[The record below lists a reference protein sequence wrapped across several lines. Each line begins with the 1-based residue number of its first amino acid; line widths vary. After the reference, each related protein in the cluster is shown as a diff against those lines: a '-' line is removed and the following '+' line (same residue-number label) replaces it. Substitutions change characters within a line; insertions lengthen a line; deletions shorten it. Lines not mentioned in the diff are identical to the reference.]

1 MNRGIRL
8 GRVGG
13 VEIVADLS
21 VFVIAAA
28 MVWVLYVDIGLMYPQ
43 TSPAFATTIAVAA
56 GALFILSVLLHEGSH
71 AVVAQRRG
79 LHVHRIQLL
88 AFGGDTKIEGKEE
101 RPSDEFMIS
110 IAGPVASVMV
120 AGIFSLIAVLAGGAP
135 EVQSSIRFLAFA
147 NVFIALFNLLPG
159 FPLDGGRALRAA
171 VWHFTGDRV
180 KATNI
185 AVASGRVFGWAVIGV
200 ATVVAFTGFG
210 PWALL
215 WVILGWY
222 LLRSAG
228 VAGQRER
235 ILAQVDGLVAGD
247 VMRRTPD
254 PVPGEML
261 VGTVVDLF
269 QIGARLR
276 SLPVE
281 VDGRIRGVLGE
292 PELDQLSPAR
302 RISIRASAAMA
313 KIGPGDVIDVR
324 MPLEAMASRKAGKTG
339 RFVVVNQGRA
349 VGIIE
354 GSDLESVVESRE

>member
-8 GRVGG
+8 GRIGG

-28 MVWVLYVDIGLMYPQ
+28 MVWVLYVDIGVTHPQ
-43 TSPAFATTIAVAA
+43 TDPAFATTIAVVA
-56 GALFILSVLLHEGSH
+56 GALFVLSVLLHEGSH
-71 AVVAQRRG
+71 AVVATRRG
-79 LHVHRIQLL
+79 LQVRRIRLL
-88 AFGGDTKIEGKEE
+88 AFGGYTKSEGKEG
-101 RPSDEFMIS
+101 RPSDEFLIS
-110 IAGPVASVMV
+110 IAGPAASLVV
-120 AGIFSLIAVLAGGAP
+120 AGVFWLVAAFTGGAP
-135 EVQSSIRFLAFA
+135 EVQSSIRLVAFV
-147 NVFIALFNLLPG
+147 NLFIALFNLLPG
-159 FPLDGGRALRAA
+159 FPLDGGRALRSV
-171 VWHFTGDRV
+171 VWHITGDRV
-180 KATNI
+180 RATDI
-185 AVASGRVFGWAVIGV
+185 AVAAGRIFGWGVIGV
-200 ATVVAFTGFG
+200 ATVVALTGLD

-215 WVILGWY
+215 WIILGWY

-228 VAGQRER
+228 VAGRRER
-235 ILAQVDGLVAGD
+235 LLAHVDGLIAGD

-292 PELDQLSPAR
+292 RELEQLSPAR
-302 RISIRASAAMA
+302 RISSRASAAMA
-313 KIGPGDVIDVR
+313 KIGPGDVIDIR
-324 MPLEAMASRKAGKTG
+324 MPLEAMANHPAGKTG
-339 RFVVVNQGRA
+339 RFVVVENGHA

-354 GSDLESVVESRE
+354 GADLESVVDQ

>member
-8 GRVGG
+8 GRIGG

-28 MVWVLYVDIGLMYPQ
+28 MMWILYVDIGVVYPQ
-43 TSPAFATTIAVAA
+43 TDPALATTIAVVA
-56 GALFILSVLLHEGSH
+56 GALFVLSVLLHEGSH
-71 AVVAQRRG
+71 AVLAKTRG
-79 LHVHRIQLL
+79 LRVRRVQLL
-88 AFGGDTKIEGKEE
+88 AFGGYTKIEGKEE
-101 RPSDEFMIS
+101 RPADEFLIS
-110 IAGPVASVMV
+110 IAGPVASLMM
-120 AGIFSLIAVLAGGAP
+120 AGIFWLIALVAGGAP

-147 NVFIALFNLLPG
+147 NLFIAVFNLLPG

-180 KATNI
+180 RATNI
-185 AVASGRVFGWAVIGV
+185 AVASGRIFGWMVIGV
-200 ATVVAFTGFG
+200 ATVVALTGFE

-215 WVILGWY
+215 WIILGWY

-228 VAGQRER
+228 VAGRRER
-235 ILAQVDGLVAGD
+235 ILAQVDGLVVGD
-247 VMRRTPD
+247 AMRKTPD
-254 PVPGEML
+254 PVPGDML

-292 PELDQLSPAR
+292 SELEQLSPAR
-302 RISIRASAAMA
+302 RVSIHASAAMA
-313 KIGPGDVIDVR
+313 KIGPADVIDIR
-324 MPLEAMASRKAGKTG
+324 MPLDVLTARKPGKTG
-339 RFVVVNQGRA
+339 RFVVVENGRV

-354 GSDLESVVESRE
+354 GADLDSVVDI

>member
-1 MNRGIRL
+1 VNRGIRL
-8 GRVGG
+8 GRIGG
-13 VEIVADLS
+13 IEIVADLS

-28 MVWVLYVDIGLMYPQ
+28 MVWVLYVDIGVMYPQ
-43 TSPAFATTIAVAA
+43 TDPAVGTTVAVVA

-71 AVVAQRRG
+71 AVVAKRRG
-79 LHVHRIQLL
+79 LRVRRIRLL
-88 AFGGDTKIEGKEE
+88 AFGGYTKIEGKEE
-101 RPSDEFMIS
+101 RPADEFQIA
-110 IAGPVASVMV
+110 IAGPFASLLV
-120 AGIFSLIAVLAGGAP
+120 AGVFWLISAISGGAP

-147 NVFIALFNLLPG
+147 NLFIAVFNILPG
-159 FPLDGGRALRAA
+159 FPLDGGRALRAT

-180 KATNI
+180 RATDV
-185 AVASGRVFGWAVIGV
+185 AVASGRIFGWGVIGV
-200 ATVVAFTGFG
+200 ATVVALAGFD

-228 VAGQRER
+228 VAGRRER
-235 ILAQVDGLVAGD
+235 ILVQVDGLVAGD
-247 VMRRTPD
+247 AMRKTPD
-254 PVPGEML
+254 AVPGEML

-292 PELDQLSPAR
+292 SELEQLSPAR
-302 RISIRASAAMA
+302 RVSSRASAAMS
-313 KIGPGDVIDVR
+313 KIGPGDVIDIR
-324 MPLEAMASRKAGKTG
+324 MPLEAMATRPAGKTG
-339 RFVVVNQGRA
+339 RFVVVEDGRA

-354 GSDLESVVESRE
+354 GADLESVVD

>member
-8 GRVGG
+8 GRIGG

-28 MVWVLYVDIGLMYPQ
+28 MVWVLYVDIGVMYPQ
-43 TSPAFATTIAVAA
+43 TDSGFATTIAVVA
-56 GALFILSVLLHEGSH
+56 GALFVLSVLLHEGSH
-71 AVVAQRRG
+71 AVLAKRRG
-79 LHVHRIQLL
+79 LKVRRIRLL
-88 AFGGDTKIEGKEE
+88 AFGGYTKIEGKEE
-101 RPSDEFMIS
+101 RPSDEFLIS
-110 IAGPVASVMV
+110 VAGPVASLLV
-120 AGIFSLIAVLAGGAP
+120 AGIFWLIALPAGGTP
-135 EVQSSIRFLAFA
+135 EVQSSIGFLAFA
-147 NVFIALFNLLPG
+147 NLFIAVFNILPG

-171 VWHFTGDRV
+171 VWHLTGDRV
-180 KATNI
+180 KATDI
-185 AVASGRVFGWAVIGV
+185 AVASGRVFGWGVIGV
-200 ATVVAFTGFG
+200 ATVAALTGFG

-215 WVILGWY
+215 WILLGWY

-228 VAGQRER
+228 VAGRRER

-247 VMRRTPD
+247 VMRKTPD

-292 PELDQLSPAR
+292 SELEHLSPAR
-302 RISIRASAAMA
+302 RVSSRASATMA
-313 KIGPGDVIDVR
+313 KIGPGDVIDIR
-324 MPLEAMASRKAGKTG
+324 MPLEAMATRPAGKTG
-339 RFVVVNQGRA
+339 RFVVVENGRA

-354 GSDLESVVESRE
+354 GADLESVVDQ

>member
-1 MNRGIRL
+1 MSRGIRL

-13 VEIVADLS
+13 GEIGADLP

-28 MVWVLYVDIGLMYPQ
+28 MVWVLYVDIGVMYPQ
-43 TSPAFATTIAVAA
+43 TDPAFATTIAVVA
-56 GALFILSVLLHEGSH
+56 GALFVLSVLLHEGSH
-71 AVVAQRRG
+71 AVLAKRRG
-79 LHVHRIQLL
+79 LQVRRIQLL
-88 AFGGDTKIEGKEE
+88 AFGGYTKIEGKEE
-101 RPSDEFMIS
+101 RPSDEFLIS
-110 IAGPVASVMV
+110 IAGPVASLTV
-120 AGIFSLIAVLAGGAP
+120 AGVFSLIAATAGASP
-135 EVQSSIRFLAFA
+135 EVQSSIRFLAFV
-147 NVFIALFNLLPG
+147 NLFIAVFNILPG

-180 KATNI
+180 RATSI
-185 AVASGRVFGWAVIGV
+185 AVASGRILGWAVIGV
-200 ATVVAFTGFG
+200 ATVVALTGFD
-210 PWALL
+210 PWAVL
-215 WVILGWY
+215 WIILGWY

-228 VAGQRER
+228 VAGRRAR
-235 ILAQVDGLVAGD
+235 ILAQVDGLIAGD

-254 PVPGEML
+254 PVPGDML

-292 PELDQLSPAR
+292 AELEQLSPAR

-313 KIGPGDVIDVR
+313 KIGPGDVIDIR
-324 MPLEAMASRKAGKTG
+324 MPLEAMAARQSGKTG
-339 RFVVVNQGRA
+339 RFVVVENGRA

-354 GSDLESVVESRE
+354 GADLESVVG

>member
-13 VEIVADLS
+13 VEIIADLS

-28 MVWVLYVDIGLMYPQ
+28 MVWVLYVDIGVVYPQ
-43 TSPAFATTIAVAA
+43 TDPAFATTIAVVA

-71 AVVAQRRG
+71 AVLAKRRG
-79 LHVHRIQLL
+79 LEVRRIQLL
-88 AFGGDTKIEGKEE
+88 AFGGYTKIEGNEE
-101 RPSDEFMIS
+101 RPTDEFVVS
-110 IAGPVASVMV
+110 IAGPIASLVV
-120 AGIFSLIAVLAGGAP
+120 AGIFSLAAVTATGIP
-135 EVQSSIRFLAFA
+135 EVQSSLRFLAFV
-147 NVFIALFNLLPG
+147 NLFIAVFNILPG

-185 AVASGRVFGWAVIGV
+185 AVASGRIFGWAVIGV
-200 ATVVAFTGFG
+200 ATVVAFTGFD
-210 PWALL
+210 PWAML
-215 WVILGWY
+215 WIILGWY

-228 VAGQRER
+228 VAGKRER
-235 ILAQVDGLVAGD
+235 MLAQVDGLVAGD

-292 PELDQLSPAR
+292 SELERLSPAR
-302 RISIRASAAMA
+302 RVSIRASAAMA
-313 KIGPGDVIDVR
+313 KIGPGDVVDIR
-324 MPLEAMASRKAGKTG
+324 MPLEAMATRPAGKTG
-339 RFVVVNQGRA
+339 RFVVVENGHA

-354 GSDLESVVESRE
+354 GADLQSVVDQ

>member
-8 GRVGG
+8 GRVVG
-13 VEIVADLS
+13 VEIIDDLS

-28 MVWVLYVDIGLMYPQ
+28 MVWVLYVDIGVVYPQ
-43 TSPAFATTIAVAA
+43 TDPGLATTIAVAA
-56 GALFILSVLLHEGSH
+56 GALFIISVLLHEGSH
-71 AVVAQRRG
+71 ALVAKRRG
-79 LHVHRIQLL
+79 LEVRRIQLL
-88 AFGGDTKIEGKEE
+88 AFGGYTKIEGKEE
-101 RPSDEFMIS
+101 RPSDEFVIS
-110 IAGPVASVMV
+110 IAGPVASLMV
-120 AGIFSLIAVLAGGAP
+120 AGVFSLIAAIAGGAP

-147 NVFIALFNLLPG
+147 NLFIAVFNILPG

-185 AVASGRVFGWAVIGV
+185 AVASGRIFGWAVIGV
-200 ATVVAFTGFG
+200 ATVVALTGFD
-210 PWALL
+210 PWAVL
-215 WVILGWY
+215 WILLGWY

-228 VAGQRER
+228 VAGRRER

-247 VMRRTPD
+247 VMRKTPD
-254 PVPGEML
+254 PVPGEMI

-292 PELDQLSPAR
+292 AELDQLSPAR
-302 RISIRASAAMA
+302 RISIRASAAMS
-313 KIGPGDVIDVR
+313 KIGPGDVIDIR
-324 MPLEAMASRKAGKTG
+324 MPLEAMAARPSGKTG
-339 RFVVVNQGRA
+339 RFVVVENGHA

-354 GSDLESVVESRE
+354 GADLESVVDQ

>member
-8 GRVGG
+8 GRIGG

-21 VFVIAAA
+21 VFVVAAA
-28 MVWVLYVDIGLMYPQ
+28 IVWVLYVDIGLAYPQ
-43 TSPAFATTIAVAA
+43 TDPAFATTIAIVT
-56 GALFILSVLLHEGSH
+56 GILFGLSVLVHEGSH
-71 AVVAQRRG
+71 AVLAKRRG
-79 LHVHRIQLL
+79 LRVRRIQLL
-88 AFGGDTKIEGKEE
+88 AFGGYTTIEGKSEN
-101 RPSDEFMIS
+101 PSDEFFVS
-110 IAGPVASVMV
+110 IAGPVASLTVSGVVWLVAAV
-120 AGIFSLIAVLAGGAP
+120 AGGVP

-147 NVFIALFNLLPG
+147 NFFIAVFNLLPG

-171 VWHFTGDRV
+171 VWYLKGDRV
-180 KATNI
+180 RATEI
-185 AVASGRVFGWAVIGV
+185 AVAAGRIFGWIVIGA
-200 ATVVAFTGFG
+200 ATIVAFTRFD

-215 WVILGWY
+215 WIILGWY
-222 LLRSAG
+222 LLRSAE
-228 VAGQRER
+228 VAGRRER
-235 ILAQVDGLVAGD
+235 LLARVDSLVAGD
-247 VMRRTPD
+247 VMRKTPD

-292 PELDQLSPAR
+292 SELDRLSPAR
-302 RISIRASAAMA
+302 RISIRASAAMV

-324 MPLEAMASRKAGKTG
+324 MPLDVMANRKAGKTG
-339 RFVVVNQGRA
+339 RFVVVEDGRA

-354 GSDLESVVESRE
+354 SADLESVVESRR

>member
-21 VFVIAAA
+21 VLIIAAV
-28 MVWVLYVDIGLMYPQ
+28 MVWVLYVDIGVMYPQ
-43 TSPAFATTIAVAA
+43 TDPAFATTIAVVA
-56 GALFILSVLLHEGSH
+56 GVFFVVSVVLHEGSH
-71 AVVAQRRG
+71 AVLATRRG
-79 LHVHRIQLL
+79 LRVRRIQLL
-88 AFGGDTKIEGKEE
+88 AFGGYTKIEGKEE
-101 RPSDEFMIS
+101 RPSDEFVIS
-110 IAGPVASVMV
+110 VAGPVTSLIV
-120 AGIFSLIAVLAGGAP
+120 AGIFALISAIAGGAP

-147 NVFIALFNLLPG
+147 NLFIAVFNILPG

-171 VWHFTGDRV
+171 IWHVTGDRV
-180 KATNI
+180 RATNI
-185 AVASGRVFGWAVIGV
+185 AVASGRVFGWGVIGV
-200 ATVVAFTGFG
+200 AIVVALTGFD
-210 PWALL
+210 PWAVL
-215 WVILGWY
+215 WILLGWY

-228 VAGQRER
+228 VAGRREQ
-235 ILAQVDGLVAGD
+235 ILVQVDGLTAGD
-247 VMRRTPD
+247 VMRKTPD
-254 PVPGEML
+254 AVPGEML

-292 PELDQLSPAR
+292 AELEQLSPAR

-313 KIGPGDVIDVR
+313 NIGPGDVIDVR
-324 MPLEAMASRKAGKTG
+324 MPVEAMATRPSGKTG
-339 RFVVVNQGRA
+339 RFVVVDNGRA

-354 GSDLESVVESRE
+354 GADLKSVVDR